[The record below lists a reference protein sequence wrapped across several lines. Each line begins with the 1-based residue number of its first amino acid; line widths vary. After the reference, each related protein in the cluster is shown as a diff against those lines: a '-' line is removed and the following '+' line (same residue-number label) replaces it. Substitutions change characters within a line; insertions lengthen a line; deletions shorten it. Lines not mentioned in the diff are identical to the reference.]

1 MPLLAPSFRT
11 CIHEKVD
18 SMKIPRPQIGCDLTK
33 NPGLSRIVTLWLG
46 SLILLSGCASVPA
59 THYYTFQPTPASARD
74 TPSPRYPASI
84 GIETYEA
91 ETPYQQDRIVFR
103 KSPYEVNF
111 YEYHRWLRPPTE
123 LVTEQVKKLLRTSGL
138 FQQVHAYT
146 FDSTPDYLLRGRILL
161 FDQWYNGKG
170 SSVQIGIYYQFVEL
184 AQEQILWS
192 DVIETTATI
201 PTLDIVETVKGFESA
216 VQENISHALASIEK
230 VLAHKE

>member
-1 MPLLAPSFRT
+1 
-11 CIHEKVD
+11 
-18 SMKIPRPQIGCDLTK
+18 MKNQSVYLIA
-33 NPGLSRIVTLWLG
+33 LWLG
-46 SLILLSGCASVPA
+46 SLVVLTGCASVPP
-59 THYYTFQPTPASARD
+59 THYYTFQPVPVIARE
-74 TPSPRYPASI
+74 PSSPRYSASI
-84 GIETYEA
+84 GVEAYEA

-123 LVTEQVKKLLRTSGL
+123 LVTEQVQKLLRTSEL
-138 FQQVHAYT
+138 FQQVHEYT
-146 FDSTPDYLLRGRILL
+146 YDSTPDYLLRGRILL

-170 SSVQIGIYYQFVEL
+170 SSVQIGIHYQFVEV
-184 AQEQILWS
+184 AQERILWS
-192 DVIETTATI
+192 DVIETTATV